1 MLIICSAL
9 PRVNHQFSI
18 ATCQSSVQHCHGS
31 IISSALPRVNHL
43 FSIATCQSSLQH
55 CHVSI
60 ISSALPRVSHPFC
73 TDPCM
78 PVTHFACRVSGSVHL
93 LHCHV
98 FIARSLL
105 SCGDGPFCVDVW
117 PSPVLHCYCYV
128 RGPVS
133 IAMCQS
139 LLRCVS
145 RFCHVSVVNS
155 ALPRVSRPVSIAMFF
170 VTAMGHSSILHC
182 HVSVVNSALPCVSMS
197 CFVCFLHCHVSVT
210 QSALPCVSRPWC
222 IANVHPEYPHCIC
235 HCLNHQCCF
244 ASRLDHRHCF
254 VHSPIVVTWQMSA
267 LRLTGAL

>member
-1 MLIICSAL
+1 MSVAQSPL
-9 PRVNHQFSI
+9 P
-18 ATCQSSVQHCHGS
+18 
-31 IISSALPRVNHL
+31 
-43 FSIATCQSSLQH
+43 
-55 CHVSI
+55 
-60 ISSALPRVSHPFC
+60 
-73 TDPCM
+73 
-78 PVTHFACRVSGSVHL
+78 
-93 LHCHV
+93 
-98 FIARSLL
+98 
-105 SCGDGPFCVDVW
+105 
-117 PSPVLHCYCYV
+117 
-128 RGPVS
+128 
-133 IAMCQS
+133 
-139 LLRCVS
+139 CVS

-210 QSALPCVSRPWC
+210 QSALPCVTQSALPCVSQPACIAMCQSLIPQCHVSVTQSALPCVSRPWC

>member
-1 MLIICSAL
+1 
-9 PRVNHQFSI
+9 
-18 ATCQSSVQHCHGS
+18 
-31 IISSALPRVNHL
+31 
-43 FSIATCQSSLQH
+43 
-55 CHVSI
+55 
-60 ISSALPRVSHPFC
+60 
-73 TDPCM
+73 M

-210 QSALPCVSRPWC
+210 QSALPCVTQSALPCVSQPACIAMCQSLILHCHVSVTQSALPCVSRPWC